1 MKRALLAALLLV
13 AFVATLVASLP
24 VGAVVRRALARS
36 GFTPGVFSFE
46 SARLR
51 WNGIVLEDVT
61 VPTAWGRRLEL
72 PWLRVRPSLGGLFAR
87 GDGLPATGVAHLCGG
102 WLDGRAEPA
111 PGGHRISGVWTDVDL
126 GRCADGL
133 GVPGDLRGLL
143 QGRIDLT
150 VDAGGGRHGTGI
162 VRLRDV
168 DWRAPGVPRHVP
180 TRADTAELQW
190 DVDGRTATVRR
201 FELRNDELDAT
212 IEGSIG
218 LAAPLVES
226 TLSLELTIS
235 PRPGMPQAH
244 RDFLASL
251 TGGPPDARGTR
262 RFHVGGTLGAP
273 VLGRPS

>member
-13 AFVATLVASLP
+13 VFVATLVASLP

-36 GFTPGVFSFE
+36 GIDARVFSFE

-51 WNGIVLEDVT
+51 WNGIMLEGVAVDT
-61 VPTAWGRRLEL
+61 GWGGRVDLA
-72 PWLRVRPSLGGLFAR
+72 WLRIRPSLAGLLGG
-87 GDGLPATGVAHLCGG
+87 GDGLPATGAARLCGG
-102 WLDGRAEPA
+102 WLDGRAEAAPA
-111 PGGHRISGVWTDVDL
+111 GHRVSGVWTDVDL
-126 GRCADGL
+126 GLCADGF
-133 GVPGDLRGLL
+133 GVPGELSGML

-150 VDAGGGRHGTGI
+150 VDAAGERHGTGI

-201 FELRNDELDAT
+201 FELQNEELDAT
-212 IEGSIG
+212 IEGTVG

-226 TLSLELTIS
+226 TLALDLTIS

-251 TGGPPDARGTR
+251 SGGPPDARGTR
-262 RFHVGGTLGAP
+262 RFRVGGTLGAP
-273 VLGRPS
+273 VLERPS